1 MAKRKRPGGN
11 RAPNWIKRLP
21 FPPPFTKEEWGQS
34 RLSEIVNR
42 PAYLDYFERCM
53 RDVVES
59 GRAHVY
65 VNVLAMTVHI
75 GRLPEFDER
84 SYGKFLKEA
93 QGQHFTESQMIQALE
108 LILGTSGPGEVLP
121 NAAVAF
127 EFLAFVGDFVKCYGE
142 HIGAGARLFDLTEKI
157 NGMAMMAFAVAIN
170 AELGIRKDFW
180 RGKGNGPDSRS
191 N

>member
-1 MAKRKRPGGN
+1 MAKRKRRRNN

-21 FPPPFTKEEWGQS
+21 FPPPFTKEEWGKS
-34 RLSEIVNR
+34 RLSELFNN

-53 RDVVES
+53 RDIVES

-65 VNVLAMTVHI
+65 VNMLAMTAHI

-93 QGQHFTESQMIQALE
+93 QGQHFTESQMVQALE
-108 LILGTSGPGEVLP
+108 LILETSAPGEILP
-121 NAAVAF
+121 NAAAAF
-127 EFLAFVGDFVKCYGE
+127 EFLAFVGDFVNHYGK
-142 HIGAGARLFDLTEKI
+142 HIGAGTRLFALTEKI
-157 NGMAMMAFAVAIN
+157 SGMALMAFAVAIN

-180 RGKGNGPDSRS
+180 RSKGD
-191 N
+191 